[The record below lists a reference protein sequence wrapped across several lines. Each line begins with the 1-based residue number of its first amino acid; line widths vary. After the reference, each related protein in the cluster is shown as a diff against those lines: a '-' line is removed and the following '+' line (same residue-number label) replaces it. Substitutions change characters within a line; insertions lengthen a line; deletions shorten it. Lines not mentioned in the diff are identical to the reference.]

1 MRKFKIVTDSSSNI
15 NGMKCACF
23 AGAPLKIITDEREFT
38 DNADLNVDEMLSFFD
53 RYRGR
58 SKTSCP
64 NANDWLAAFGDAD
77 DIVCITIT
85 SSLSGSYNSACLAKQ
100 VYEAEHPGRRVFV
113 LDSLSAGP
121 EIGLIAEKIEFY
133 SLAGMSYE
141 DICKR
146 ISDYT
151 KRTGVLFML
160 KSMKNLANN
169 GRVSVFTAKL
179 AELVGICVV
188 GRAGE
193 KGTLEPTGKCRGEHR
208 AVESIASTLQGLG
221 LGRGRVKIAHC
232 DNESAAIKL
241 KKLITDK
248 IPGVRVDI
256 EKCRGL
262 CSFYAERGGLLVGY
276 EKKPV

>member
-15 NGMKCACF
+15 RELRSASF
-23 AGAPLKIITDEREFT
+23 ASAPLKIITNDREFT
-38 DNADLNVDEMLSFFD
+38 DDASLDVDEMLKLFD
-53 RYRGR
+53 RYRGK

-64 NANDWLAAFGDAD
+64 NVNDWLAAFGDAD
-77 DIVCITIT
+77 DIVCVTIT
-85 SSLSGSYNSACLAKQ
+85 SALSGSYNSASLAKQ
-100 VYEAEHPGRRVFV
+100 VYEAEHPGSRVFV

-121 EIGLIAEKIEFY
+121 EIGLIAEKLEIY
-133 SLAGMSYE
+133 SLSGMPYE
-141 DICKR
+141 EICRR
-146 ISDYT
+146 ITDYT

-169 GRVSVFTAKL
+169 GRVSVITAKL

-188 GRAGE
+188 GRASE

-208 AVESIASTLQGLG
+208 AIESIMNSLQNLG
-221 LGRGRVKIAHC
+221 LGGGRVKIAHC
-232 DNESAAIKL
+232 DNASAAMRL
-241 KKLITDK
+241 KKMIVEKL
-248 IPGVRVDI
+248 PEVRVDI
-256 EKCRGL
+256 ERCRGL